1 MAPAPAIW
9 RRWSA
14 RDYLPSA
21 TVRTIPAARLL
32 PGWQARVADSG
43 LAIAFATPSRCLSS
57 AVAGGGW
64 CQTHGFANRHVG
76 DADRAALDRPA
87 DLIADF
93 GHRRGLNVNHVGMF
107 TAASMRT
114 LRVAA
119 IDIEGERLCLF
130 VTAGLANARRAG
142 DLAECPGLWPDS
154 PGVGTVNLALAT
166 TLALTPAAQ
175 AETLATLTEAKAA
188 ALQALK
194 IRSPVSQ
201 QIATG
206 TGTDATAVF
215 SAVRG
220 ESLRY
225 TGKHTRFGEYAARLV
240 IDALTDSI
248 VPEAGWA
255 DGR

>member
-93 GHRRGLNVNHVGMF
+93 AQQRGLKTNHVGML
-107 TAASMRT
+107 TAASMRS
-114 LRVAA
+114 LRIAA
-119 IDIEGERLCLF
+119 VDIEGERLCLF

-142 DLAECPGLWPDS
+142 DRADRRELRPGPYEI
-154 PGVGTVNLALAT
+154 GTINLALAT

-175 AETLATLTEAKAA
+175 VETLATLTEAKAA
-188 ALQALK
+188 ALQALDA
-194 IRSPVSQ
+194 RSPITGE
-201 QIATG
+201 IATG

-215 SAVRG
+215 CTSAG